1 MTINIENEYTGE
13 DFASILPFDIKAVAD
28 KVVNAALDELD
39 CPYEVSVSILLTD
52 SEGIRGIN
60 AEMRDIDAETDVLS
74 FPMCEYEEP
83 GCFDHLE
90 DDISGNFDP
99 ETGELLLGDIVLCVP
114 RIRSQADQYG
124 HSTLREYAFL
134 IAHSLLHLT
143 GFDHMVP
150 EEEER
155 MFALQEK
162 ILNSCGI
169 TRDAV

>member
-1 MTINIENEYTGE
+1 MTITIENEYTGR
-13 DFASILPFDIKAVAD
+13 DFTEILPFDIQAVAD
-28 KVVNAALDELD
+28 KVVNAALDVLD

-60 AEMRDIDAETDVLS
+60 AEMRNIDAETDVLS
-74 FPMCEYEEP
+74 FPMCDYDEP
-83 GCFDHLE
+83 GNFDHLE

-114 RIRSQADQYG
+114 RIKAQAEQFG

-143 GFDHMVP
+143 GFDHMEP
-150 EEEER
+150 GEEKR
-155 MFALQEK
+155 MFALQEE